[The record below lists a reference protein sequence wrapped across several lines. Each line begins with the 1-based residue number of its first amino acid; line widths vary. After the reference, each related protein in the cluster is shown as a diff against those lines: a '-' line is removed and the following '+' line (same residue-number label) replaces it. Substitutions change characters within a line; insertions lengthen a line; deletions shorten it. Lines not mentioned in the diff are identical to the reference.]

1 MTDPDVR
8 VMRNK
13 KDYVSAYNS
22 QLVVTEQQVIVGAM
36 LSQHPVD
43 RTLLRPLLDTYR
55 LQLAEAGIRP
65 RLRTVLADAGY
76 ASEDNFIRGEQQ
88 TLRLLVPLRKDPN
101 LHPTQPPR
109 QRATTTLPA
118 TVRASR
124 RMRHPRGKADYKLR
138 GQTVEPVVGQIKRC
152 QRLTMMSRRGIA
164 ACSSE
169 WLLIA
174 TAHNLRKLHVDR
186 HSRDGRPPASARIE
200 TATTQVRRRR
210 GP

>member
-13 KDYVSAYNS
+13 KGYVSGYNS

-124 RMRHPRGKADYKLR
+124 RMRHPRGKADYTLR
-138 GQTVEPVVGQIKRC
+138 GQTVEPVVGQIKSC

-174 TAHNLRKLHVDR
+174 AAHNLRKLHVDR
-186 HSRDGRPPASARIE
+186 HSR
-200 TATTQVRRRR
+200 
-210 GP
+210 